1 MSSVAVIDIGSNS
14 IKILIVERNINGN
27 LDSLLS
33 ETIDARISEGISHT
47 KPFLREEAM
56 RRGLSA
62 IRELIALSIPYDPT
76 HLQLV
81 ATSAVRDASNSE
93 AFQQATFEATGH
105 RIKILSGTEE
115 ANLIGKGI
123 TCDPAL
129 SDLHDFQLF
138 DLGGGSLECLSFAD
152 RQINHA
158 ESLQLGCVR
167 LTERFITDR
176 TKPLKANELQSI
188 YDFCL
193 ETFQERNRPNSPAI
207 TNAIGTGGTLSTVR
221 AITAER
227 NEQPFEDGSPIL
239 TIDEIRA
246 LRDELASLSLDAR
259 QHIPGLPP
267 ARADVFPTALTTL
280 LAIAAHDSFS
290 AYHHSIYNLRYGVAA
305 EMLENVTG

>member
-14 IKILIVERNINGN
+14 IKILVVEHNNNGK
-27 LDSLLS
+27 LDSQFS
-33 ETIDARISEGISHT
+33 ETIDARIGEGISHAN
-47 KPFLREEAM
+47 PCLSEEAM

-123 TCDPAL
+123 ICDPAL
-129 SDLHDFQLF
+129 SDLLNFQLF
-138 DLGGGSLECLSFAD
+138 DLGGGSLECLSFAG
-152 RQINHA
+152 RQIHRA

-167 LTERFITDR
+167 LTEKFITDR
-176 TKPLKANELQSI
+176 GAPLNANELQSI
-188 YDFCL
+188 YNFSL
-193 ETFQERNRPNSPAI
+193 ETFQEYEWPMPPVF
-207 TNAIGTGGTLSTVR
+207 TTAIGTGGTLSTVR
-221 AITAER
+221 AITSER
-227 NEQPFEDGSPIL
+227 NAQPFEDCSPIL
-239 TIDEIRA
+239 SIDEIRA
-246 LRDELASLSLDAR
+246 MRDELASLSLDAR
-259 QHIPGLPP
+259 QQIPGLPP

-280 LAIAAHDSFS
+280 LAVATYGKIS

-305 EMLENVTG
+305 ELLAC